1 MINKEEI
8 EKDIV
13 EYTTQFFPSRDEI
26 DRKLRNSR
34 LKLIAKGI
42 LEIIE
47 ENERLE
53 EINKEHQ
60 KLNGELQEKLTK
72 VENENKRLQ
81 GIIDGKVIQELGT
94 SDLYEEDN

>member
-1 MINKEEI
+1 MINKEEIEI

-26 DRKLRNSR
+26 NRKLRNSR
-34 LKLIAKGI
+34 LRLIAKGI

-53 EINKEHQ
+53 EINKEEQ
-60 KLNGELQEKLTK
+60 KILL
-72 VENENKRLQ
+72 
-81 GIIDGKVIQELGT
+81 IIRHI
-94 SDLYEEDN
+94 